1 MCATRVSSRY
11 MMVLC
16 IACQSTVAVFGFL
29 AWKTYSPG
37 ILRPACSSM
46 VLTVTDTDIMSDGD
60 TADPEPSTGILS
72 GHSTAHASC
81 PGADNVVFSNG
92 AAVKR
97 TTDL

>member
-1 MCATRVSSRY
+1 MYGTRVSSRY

-37 ILRPACSSM
+37 VLRPACSSII
-46 VLTVTDTDIMSDGD
+46 LTVTETDIMSDGD
-60 TADPEPSTGILS
+60 TTDPEASTEILS
-72 GHSTAHASC
+72 GHSPANASC
-81 PGADNVVFSNG
+81 PGADNVVFGNG
-92 AAVKR
+92 AVVKQ